1 MANNIKITIITVTY
15 NAEKILEETILSVL
29 GQTYNN
35 IEYIII
41 DGGSTDNTID
51 IIKKYSDQITY
62 WVSEP
67 DKGIYDAMN
76 KGIRIATGEWI
87 NFMNAGDSFYSQRT
101 IEECAHFINHNSDV
115 DILYGNTI
123 VTYKNEKY
131 LSIPKEISLL
141 KKHTVFCHQ
150 SSFIKTSL
158 LLQYKFNIKYKILA
172 DYNLFRSLFFNKY
185 QFKYIEQPISNY
197 ESENGVSATQIQKV
211 ELEYAQIKYANNKIK
226 LFFTYI
232 KIYIYQIIK
241 YLIPN
246 TIIESRKRKLRSKD
260 LYLKKITK

>member
-1 MANNIKITIITVTY
+1 MCTFLY
-15 NAEKILEETILSVL
+15 CSL
-29 GQTYNN
+29 
-35 IEYIII
+35 
-41 DGGSTDNTID
+41 
-51 IIKKYSDQITY
+51 
-62 WVSEP
+62 WVE
-67 DKGIYDAMN
+67 
-76 KGIRIATGEWI
+76 
-87 NFMNAGDSFYSQRT
+87 
-101 IEECAHFINHNSDV
+101 
-115 DILYGNTI
+115 
-123 VTYKNEKY
+123 
-131 LSIPKEISLL
+131 
-141 KKHTVFCHQ
+141 
-150 SSFIKTSL
+150 TSL